1 MLEKEVQTLKL
12 ENEKLRKQISDGSG
26 SADMIKDLQR
36 EIEELKRENEELRRK
51 LDEARREAGRG
62 GVPDSRPREVVVENT
77 DGGPDADAL
86 RRSMLENDDLRRQLT
101 EANARAD
108 READRA
114 KQLKE
119 ERDVLKQLLG
129 C

>member
-1 MLEKEVQTLKL
+1 MKKIHYYCELFTSL
-12 ENEKLRKQISDGSG
+12 LRCGAPPSTPGG
-26 SADMIKDLQR
+26 GV
-36 EIEELKRENEELRRK
+36 
-51 LDEARREAGRG
+51 DEA
-62 GVPDSRPREVVVENT
+62 
-77 DGGPDADAL
+77 AL
-86 RRSMLENDDLRRQLT
+86 RRLTQENEDLRRQLA

>member
-1 MLEKEVQTLKL
+1 MPALRVQIP
-12 ENEKLRKQISDGSG
+12 Q
-26 SADMIKDLQR
+26 
-36 EIEELKRENEELRRK
+36 
-51 LDEARREAGRG
+51 
-62 GVPDSRPREVVVENT
+62 VVVENSGDEAT
-77 DGGPDADAL
+77 ADAL